1 MPEADCIGKEPPPK
15 PTRIRT
21 SSKTTPPGTINAPM
35 LNGSTSPSTRAPIP
49 LPRYN
54 LRPVVPLDSN
64 NAAHSSLKS
73 QGPPTDNFLAT
84 AGQNS
89 LRKTDIP
96 REREAS
102 PIAPESNNI
111 PRTSSDT
118 PGRAPL
124 PPPKPKRI
132 SLAPQ
137 PKAKPLSL
145 QSVPLQPKVDNPVR
159 STSSPATIPPTAN
172 KSAALS
178 LSAPINPERTQGMS
192 QSQELPR
199 PKIASAPLASSS
211 PALVKKP
218 RSAEPSFD
226 GQPVQMDQTPQRL
239 RHQLQPQSS
248 SPPHPPVSASA
259 GARAVM
265 IPTLENSRVDTTLSS
280 SGPTSPGV
288 NPTLLGARSRLRSTS
303 DAKASTSYSVAFPQ
317 TTKTM
322 SPPISTVDGGY
333 FASADMRGHSGTSQL
348 PTYPSR
354 HNGGYGEFSDDA
366 QEPGSTAAAATLT
379 ASLHKIQALAHEQ
392 TERMKQIN
400 YSEKKADLA
409 EVVYEKSSVWR
420 ARGAEWGGI
429 AKKAWDDR
437 GGMGGIA
444 GGLADRWK
452 RRADGTNEGQQDYS
466 RPGVADQIFG
476 IPLEEAVRLSKISAT
491 TGVPAVISRCIEYLD
506 IMGVEEVGLYR
517 VPGSTSNVARLKAM
531 FDHGHDYDFLQ
542 KGNAPQNPHDV
553 ATLLKL
559 YFRELPSPVIP
570 SDTMTIF
577 NNVDFSGAKSQH
589 QQQLKNALGL
599 LPLENYILLGTLCH
613 HLSNLADY
621 ENCTKMNI
629 SNLGLIF
636 CPTLQI
642 GSVLFK
648 NLLGGDGSD
657 EERRR
662 GLLTVWSD
670 LESKHEE
677 MENLEM
683 IKDFEMGLELEKEEE
698 RLSKDRSNE
707 HHNSRQQYFDIAQD
721 NDNSKDRQSWEELDR
736 SQLETT
742 TTTHH
747 SRVGSDPRRNG
758 KVILSPDTAMMGSSH
773 ISPST
778 RTAKP
783 PTETTFDLYD
793 ELMTKEIDEAT
804 STPLIDFS
812 VHDDNESEQAQLR
825 WRRHAREPAT
835 NRRTESLPARGSATT
850 TATTN
855 TTRHERV
862 PAVSVRY

>member
-1 MPEADCIGKEPPPK
+1 MPEADNIVKEPPRK
-15 PTRIRT
+15 PNRIRT
-21 SSKTTPPGTINAPM
+21 SSKSTPTGTNNAPM
-35 LNGSTSPSTRAPIP
+35 LNGSTSPSTRTPIP
-49 LPRYN
+49 LPRHT
-54 LRPVVPLDSN
+54 LRPVVPLDSDD
-64 NAAHSSLKS
+64 AAHSVLSK
-73 QGPPTDNFLAT
+73 GPTTDESFAT
-84 AGQNS
+84 AGQSS

-96 REREAS
+96 LERETPSVALETS
-102 PIAPESNNI
+102 NI
-111 PRTSSDT
+111 PRTASNT

-145 QSVPLQPKVDNPVR
+145 QSVPLQPKVDNPIR
-159 STSSPATIPPTAN
+159 STSSPATIPPPVN
-172 KSAALS
+172 KPAALS
-178 LSAPINPERTQGMS
+178 LSAPVNKGRIQGMS

-199 PKIASAPLASSS
+199 PKFASASLVSSS
-211 PALVKKP
+211 PAPVKKP
-218 RSAEPSFD
+218 RSTEHSMD
-226 GQPVQMDQTPQRL
+226 GQPVQLEQIPQRT
-239 RHQLQPQSS
+239 RHQLQQRSS

-259 GARAVM
+259 GARAVV
-265 IPTLENSRVDTTLSS
+265 IPTLQNSRVDSTLST
-280 SGPTSPGV
+280 SGPTSPGS

-322 SPPISTVDGGY
+322 SPPISTLDGGY
-333 FASADMRGHSGTSQL
+333 FGSVDMRGHSGAPQL

-354 HNGGYGEFSDDA
+354 NNGGYGELSDDT
-366 QEPGSTAAAATLT
+366 QEPEGPAASVTLA

-466 RPGVADQIFG
+466 RPGIADHIFG
-476 IPLEEAVRLSKISAT
+476 LPLEDAVRLSKISAT

-570 SDTMTIF
+570 SDTMLIF
-577 NNVDFSGAKSQH
+577 NNIDFSDAKPQYH
-589 QQQLKNALGL
+589 QKLKDALGL

-648 NLLGGDGSD
+648 NLLGGDGGD
-657 EERRR
+657 EERRK
-662 GLLTVWSD
+662 GLLVVWSD
-670 LESKHEE
+670 LERKHEE

-683 IKDFEMGLELEKEEE
+683 IKDFEMGNRLEKEDEE
-698 RLSKDRSNE
+698 HL
-707 HHNSRQQYFDIAQD
+707 SRQQQFDRSQD
-721 NDNSKDRQSWEELDR
+721 NDYITKDRTSWEEIDR
-736 SQLETT
+736 SQLET

-758 KVILSPDTAMMGSSH
+758 KVILSSDTTIGSSGY
-773 ISPST
+773 PSLST
-778 RTAKP
+778 KATKP
-783 PTETTFDLYD
+783 AETTFDLYD

-804 STPLIDFS
+804 STPLIDFL
-812 VHDDNESEQAQLR
+812 VDDDGELEQAQLR

-835 NRRTESLPARGSATT
+835 NTRTQSQPARGSTTT
-850 TATTN
+850 TAKTN